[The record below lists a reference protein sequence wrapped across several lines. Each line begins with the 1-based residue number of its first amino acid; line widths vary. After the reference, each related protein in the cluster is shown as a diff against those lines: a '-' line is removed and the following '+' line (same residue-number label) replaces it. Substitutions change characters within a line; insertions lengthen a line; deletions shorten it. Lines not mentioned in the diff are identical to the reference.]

1 MTFRAGTFMQGM
13 SNVAAGSS
21 VPGSWVLVG
30 TVSDEAAQWVE
41 GQQEA
46 YYDRSQGRPR
56 EE

>member
-30 TVSDEAAQWVE
+30 TVSDKAAQ
-41 GQQEA
+41 
-46 YYDRSQGRPR
+46 
-56 EE
+56 